1 MRASVH
7 NATDPRVGLGAS
19 RRLAAALREP
29 VAFTTDS
36 INHFL
41 ESLFERPSCGR
52 TLAGPSALW

>member
-41 ESLFERPSCGR
+41 ES
-52 TLAGPSALW
+52 